1 MNSKFAFPLVA
12 AVISLLSFGYTEAQ
26 NIKIAVVD
34 AGENVRTK
42 EIAGIVLSAVEE
54 ELSNSSKFTLV
65 ERTQLKKL
73 LEEVAF
79 QQSGVTNQKSAATLG
94 QQLNVDKLVLLRVN
108 RVRQKYQLNLKI
120 VDVQTG
126 SVLRVIDQSLGKK
139 VDAIVTPSKYAAK
152 KLIQAASQLIS
163 TEMVLVRGGK
173 FHVGNI
179 KDISVNPQPV
189 NLDSFFIDPYEISQI
204 AFAQF
209 KGKTDKLLERPD
221 APATNVNWR
230 EADAYCR
237 SVGKR
242 LPTEAEWE
250 IAAKGKLDRIYPW
263 GNKSPSLN
271 RALYGGFETEPVS
284 VYAVLDGTTPDGIH
298 HLAGNVAEWVS
309 DWWQPVIVLGPDN
322 LTGPETGD
330 YKVVRGGCWEDGVE
344 HISTTSRS
352 YHTPE
357 RGSPTIGF
365 RCAKDLD

>member
-1 MNSKFAFPLVA
+1 MNLKFVFPLVA
-12 AVISLLSFGYTEAQ
+12 AAISLLSVEYTGAQ
-26 NIKIAVVD
+26 KINIAVVD
-34 AGENVRTK
+34 VGENVGTK
-42 EIAGIVLSAVEE
+42 EIAGVVLSAVEE

-65 ERTQLKKL
+65 ERAQLKKL

-79 QQSGVTNQKSAATLG
+79 QQSGVTDQKSAATLG

-108 RVRQKYQLNLKI
+108 RVRQKYQLNLKV

-139 VDAIVTPSKYAAK
+139 IDAIVEPSKYAAR

-163 TEMVLVRGGK
+163 TEMILVRGGK
-173 FHVGNI
+173 FNIGDI

-189 NLDSFFIDPYEISQI
+189 NIDSFYIDPYEVSQI

-221 APATNVNWR
+221 APATNVSWR
-230 EADAYCR
+230 NADAYCR

-263 GNKSPSLN
+263 GNKGPSLN
-271 RALYGGFETEPVS
+271 RALYGGFETEPAS
-284 VYAVLDGTTPDGIH
+284 VYTLLDGTTPDGVH

-309 DWWQPVIVLGPDN
+309 DWWQPVILLGPDN

-330 YKVVRGGCWEDGVE
+330 YKVVRGGSWED
-344 HISTTSRS
+344 HATDITTTSRS

-357 RGSPTIGF
+357 RGSSTIGF